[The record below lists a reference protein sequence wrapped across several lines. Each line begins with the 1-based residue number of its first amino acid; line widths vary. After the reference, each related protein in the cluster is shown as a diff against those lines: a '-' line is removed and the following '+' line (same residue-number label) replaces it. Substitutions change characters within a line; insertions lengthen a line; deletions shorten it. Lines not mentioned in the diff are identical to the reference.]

1 MELSIAETAF
11 QMCKNVGMVYSIQ
24 SIKHESEKLI
34 LMGQY
39 AHYHR
44 DRRNIA
50 PHVVGS
56 PLIVLS
62 SGVLMLGPTWSV
74 AGQTL
79 TLAWAMWALT
89 SLWYLSRGDLLLG
102 VATSVVNGVLIAAAH
117 EVPPLA
123 QALGLAVWQAGLGLF
138 FIGWL
143 IQFIGHY
150 FEGRKPAF
158 VDDLVGL
165 LVGPMFVVGELL
177 MWAGLLQRMRMDIER
192 QAGATR

>member
-1 MELSIAETAF
+1 MTLFRPATLL
-11 QMCKNVGMVYSIQ
+11 MV
-24 SIKHESEKLI
+24 
-34 LMGQY
+34 QY

-50 PHVVGS
+50 THLVGI
-56 PLIVLS
+56 PLISLS
-62 SGVLMLGPTWSV
+62 IGVLLLSPAWSV

-102 VATSVVNGVLIAAAH
+102 VATSVVNGALIAAAH

-138 FIGWL
+138 LIGWVL
-143 IQFIGHY
+143 QFIGHY

-158 VDDLVGL
+158 VDDVVGL
-165 LVGPMFVVGELL
+165 LVGPMFVVGEVL
-177 MWAGLLQRMRMDIER
+177 MWAGLLQRMHMDIER
-192 QAGATR
+192 QAGTTR